1 MALQS
6 FRKFQTSSTA
16 DVESFH
22 SSSSI
27 IESRTATDFSDLFF
41 PCGDQSASAAAKDF
55 HNLSSTFE
63 SLLTKLGT
71 NFELEVTSTL
81 LMTVPPVSDEISQ
94 EARSHQYNMVLL
106 ARGGPLSNF
115 PDV

>member
-16 DVESFH
+16 NVESFH

-55 HNLSSTFE
+55 HNLSATFE

-81 LMTVPPVSDEISQ
+81 LMTAPPVEGTSLDSVSDK
-94 EARSHQYNMVLL
+94 YNLML
-106 ARGGPLSNF
+106 ARGASF
-115 PDV
+115 SH